1 VDLDAV
7 RTFVLAADEGRFQD
21 AADELG
27 ISQQAVSKRIA
38 ALEKDLGVRLFTRT
52 ARGIQPTTD
61 GEAFLP
67 HARALLEVADR
78 AREAVRPGRRPL
90 RVDVLA
96 RRSVCAAMLLEF
108 HGQHPE
114 IELEVVT
121 LPNGAAATAAV
132 QAGTVDAAFCAQP
145 TPPPDGV
152 HTMRVH
158 DEPLHLL
165 VGLGHELAD
174 AAELTPEDLVGHRIW
189 IPGIVPGAEW
199 GVFYDELAA
208 AFGLSIDATGPNFG
222 SEHMLGLIADNAE
235 LATFWGTGVRPA
247 RTDGVRLIPVIR
259 PTPVYPHSL
268 IWRADNPHP
277 GLAELRRHLAKSW
290 RSTRRSATWTASWVR
305 EPAPE

>member
-1 VDLDAV
+1 M

-38 ALEKDLGVRLFTRT
+38 ALEKDLDVRLFTRT

-78 AREAVRPGRRPL
+78 AREAVRPGRGPL

-132 QAGTVDAAFCAQP
+132 QTGAVDAAFCAQP

-165 VGLGHELAD
+165 VGLGHALAD

-199 GVFYDELAA
+199 AVFYDELAA

-290 RSTRRSATWTASWVR
+290 RSTRQSTTWTASWVR